1 MQEKMQKNTISNI
14 SVWLSNKLSGNGS
27 YANSFKNQ
35 LAIVQSTDPMTSFS
49 CCNFRFMDK
58 WFYLLAIKQG
68 SASKYQGNFHRFTDT
83 SEAEVIA
90 EFLSHPTTSN
100 R

>member
-27 YANSFKNQ
+27 YANSFKIS
-35 LAIVQSTDPMTSFS
+35 LAIVQITKAITSFS
-49 CCNFRFMDK
+49 SCNFRFVDK
-58 WFYLLAIKQG
+58 WIDLFAIKQG
-68 SASKYQGNFHRFTDT
+68 SASKYQGNFHRSTDT
-83 SEAEVIA
+83 SETEVII